1 MSGELLI
8 FDTNQ
13 QFATHSTETHLPK
26 VPDARNPAASA
37 LLAIGSVRKALPSLG
52 GARLLSRDGSVLWTQ
67 CERESLRKLELL
79 EGFGSDDDMLD
90 QFRPQPE
97 L

>member
-1 MSGELLI
+1 MPE
-8 FDTNQ
+8 
-13 QFATHSTETHLPK
+13 
-26 VPDARNPAASA
+26 RPAAGALSA
-37 LLAIGSVRKALPSLG
+37 IRFPLG
-52 GARLLSRDGSVLWTQ
+52 KPRRPAAEPARCRDGSVLWTQ